1 MPLKSTK
8 SYYRIAFA
16 AFLFSLLASSFGFFS
31 AWLETGQ
38 FCYALDDSFIMMAIS
53 KNIAFHHVWGL
64 TQYHFSSTASSPL
77 FAVLLAGADL
87 VFGDHIWMPM
97 VINILALGGLYFF
110 VAWLCAKWN
119 FNSWQTWWM
128 LLGLFFFM
136 PVPVLLYGSME
147 HILHTLIA
155 LFCLYL
161 VLDNEKP
168 VSILKLL
175 LAGALLAG
183 IRYEGLFEGGLLVLV
198 LWSRKQ
204 WLAGIFFGAGMAI
217 PVASLGLYSM
227 AQGWFFL
234 PNSLVLKAYGMNI
247 QETKT
252 IVGFILSWL
261 SKAANYPHAI
271 ASIIVLALI
280 RELPESGRNQNKLWT
295 GVVLLAS
302 VLHFVLARYGHV
314 YRYEAYVMA
323 LGWLAYWK
331 TCVQA
336 GFVNSQAELWRNLR
350 QSPIQAIIVIALVFS
365 PLYRSVESYAV
376 GAKAIVN
383 IYEQQVQ
390 TARFVQKYFDKAVIG
405 ALDVGAIAYYSDCKL
420 LDLWGLGTMDFAQL
434 KLKNQYKPAEIDS
447 VSQKLGM
454 ELAIVYGRPMNRP
467 SWKKVE
473 SWAIRENMVCAQDT
487 VDFYALNPDAYS
499 RLKKHLIA
507 FRDSLPKSVIVIPA
521 QTK

>member
-1 MPLKSTK
+1 M
-8 SYYRIAFA
+8 
-16 AFLFSLLASSFGFFS
+16 
-31 AWLETGQ
+31 ETGQ

-53 KNIAFHHVWGL
+53 KNIAFNHVWGL

-87 VFGDHIWMPM
+87 VFGDHIWMPLA
-97 VINILALGGLYFF
+97 INILALGGLYFF

-119 FNSWQTWWM
+119 LQSWQTWWM

-161 VLDNEKP
+161 VIDKEKQAP
-168 VSILKLL
+168 IWQLMM
-175 LAGALLAG
+175 AGALLSG

-198 LWSRKQ
+198 LWSRRQ
-204 WLAGIFFGAGMAI
+204 WLAGICFGAGMAI
-217 PVASLGLYSM
+217 PVASLGFYSM

-252 IVGFILSWL
+252 LLGFLLSWL

-323 LGWLAYWK
+323 LGWLAFWK

-336 GFVNSQAELWRNLR
+336 GFVNSQTELLRNLR
-350 QSPIQAIIVIALVFS
+350 QTPIQAMIVIALVFS

-390 TARFVQKYFDKAVIG
+390 TARFVHRYFDKSVIG

-420 LDLWGLGTMDFAQL
+420 QDLWGLGTMDFAQL
-434 KLKNQYKPAEIDS
+434 KLKNLYKPAAIDS
-447 VSQKLGM
+447 VGQKLGM

-467 SWKKVE
+467 DWQKVE
-473 SWAIRENMVCAQDT
+473 SWAIRENKVCAQDT
-487 VDFYALNPDAYS
+487 VDFYALNQNTYS
-499 RLKKHLIA
+499 RLKQHLIA
-507 FRDSLPKSVIVIPA
+507 FRDSLPKSVIVIPSE
-521 QTK
+521 TK

>member
-1 MPLKSTK
+1 LKSTK
-8 SYYRIAFA
+8 SYYQIALA
-16 AFLFSLLASSFGFFS
+16 AFLFSLLASSAGFFL
-31 AWLETGQ
+31 AFRETGQ

-87 VFGDHIWMPM
+87 IFGDYIWMPLA
-97 VINILALGGLYFF
+97 INVLALGGLYFL

-119 FNSWQTWWM
+119 FKLWQTWWM

-155 LFCLYL
+155 IFCLYL
-161 VLDNEKP
+161 VLENEKP
-168 VSILKLL
+168 APIWKLL

-198 LWSRKQ
+198 LWSRRQ
-204 WLAGIFFGAGMAI
+204 WLAGICFGAGMAI
-217 PVASLGLYSM
+217 PVASLGFYSM
-227 AQGWFFL
+227 AHGWFFL

-247 QETKT
+247 QDTRT
-252 IVGFILSWL
+252 VFGFLHSLL
-261 SKAANYPHAI
+261 SKLAFYPHAI
-271 ASIIVLALI
+271 SSIIVLVLI

-314 YRYEAYVMA
+314 YRYEAYLMA

-336 GFVNSQAELWRNLR
+336 GFVNSQSELLRNMR
-350 QSPIQAIIVIALVFS
+350 QSPIQAIIVIVLVFS

-376 GAKAIVN
+376 GSKAIVN

-390 TARFVQKYFDKAVIG
+390 TARFVHRYFNKSVIG
-405 ALDVGAIAYYSDCKL
+405 AIDVGAIAYYSDCKL
-420 LDLWGLGTMDFAQL
+420 QDLWGLGTMDFAQL
-434 KLKNQYKPAEIDS
+434 KLKNLYISAPIDS
-447 VSQKLGM
+447 VSRKLGM
-454 ELAIVYGRPMNRP
+454 EIAIVYGRPMNRP
-467 SWKKVE
+467 SWQKVE
-473 SWAIRENMVCAQDT
+473 SWVIRENMVCSNDT
-487 VDFYALNPDAYS
+487 VDFYALNQDAFYQ
-499 RLKKHLIA
+499 LKQHLIA
-507 FRDSLPKSVIVIPA
+507 FRDSLPKSVIVIPEKA
-521 QTK
+521 K